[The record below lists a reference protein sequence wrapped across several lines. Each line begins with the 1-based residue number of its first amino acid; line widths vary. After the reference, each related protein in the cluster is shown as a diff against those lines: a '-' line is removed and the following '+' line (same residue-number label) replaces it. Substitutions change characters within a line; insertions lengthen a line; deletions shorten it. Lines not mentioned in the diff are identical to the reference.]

1 MRLSVCRGGLKNG
14 LARGRF
20 ALEIRK
26 QLEAI
31 VTALLR
37 CSLSLSLS
45 VYIGSLWFI
54 YVMRSGKMIIY
65 KRVICLGLKNSRG

>member
-20 ALEIRK
+20 AVEIRK

-45 VYIGSLWFI
+45 LCVYWIVVVYIRDAVW
-54 YVMRSGKMIIY
+54 
-65 KRVICLGLKNSRG
+65 KNDYI